1 MVEKQGNI
9 MKSLSVSTLM
19 LCFLLFSELIA
30 AYFFRLKGVFI
41 VPAIF
46 FVIVYLIV
54 IVNKPAVALVT
65 LFVTNYFIM
74 GFTRYIPDAPLGLVM
89 DFLIL
94 LTFVAIFLHMSGGK
108 IPWKN
113 AANVLTLCSGIW
125 MFYSFLQLFNP
136 LSPSREAWFYAVR
149 GISFHFFTVSVLTA
163 ILLDKYKY
171 LKLLINLWAVFTWIA
186 VAKVLMQI
194 YWGFDYAEQRWLD
207 TGGASTHLIITGT
220 RYFSFFTDAG
230 EFGATMGQAFV
241 AFVVLAL
248 GKGSARMKVFYLLTG
263 LVGAYGM
270 MASGTRGAIAV
281 PAIGFLLYLIL
292 SKKTK
297 IFFAGVVCMIG
308 AYILLNHT
316 YIGHQ
321 YNMVRRMRTAFDRN
335 DKSYQVRVA
344 NQEKLKYYL
353 ADKPFGGGIGS
364 AGDWGLRFSPNTFL
378 AQTPTDSWYV
388 AIWAEQGIIG
398 LILYIA
404 LMTIIFFKACQI
416 VLFKIKSQLLQN
428 RLSALIASSAGIM
441 AAAYGNSIVGQFP
454 VGIIMYMG
462 FAFVFVG
469 QIIDRQMEDH
479 G

>member
-1 MVEKQGNI
+1 MVERRGNA
-9 MKSLSVSTLM
+9 MKGLSVSALV
-19 LCFLLFSELIA
+19 LGFLLFSELIA
-30 AYFFRLKGVFI
+30 AYLFRLKGVFI

-46 FVIVYLIV
+46 FVIVYLIA
-54 IVNKPAVALVT
+54 IINKPSIALVT

-74 GFTRYIPDAPLGLVM
+74 GLTRYMPDVPLGLVM

-94 LTFVAIFLHMSGGK
+94 LTFVAVFLHMSGEK
-108 IPWKN
+108 IPWRNSLN
-113 AANVLTLCSGIW
+113 ALTLCSGIW
-125 MFYSFLQLFNP
+125 LFYSLLQLFNP

-149 GISFHFFTVSVLTA
+149 GISFHFFTVSILTA

-171 LKLLINLWAVFTWIA
+171 LRLLINLWAVFTWIA

-194 YWGFDYAEQRWLD
+194 YLGFDYAEQRWLD
-207 TGGASTHLIITGT
+207 AGGATTHLIITGT

-230 EFGATMGQAFV
+230 EFGAAMGQAFV
-241 AFVVLAL
+241 AFIVLAL
-248 GKGSARMKVFYLLTG
+248 GTKKAGLRIFYILTG

-281 PAIGFLLYLIL
+281 PAVGFLLYLIL

-297 IFFAGVVCMIG
+297 IFFAGIVCVVG
-308 AYILLNHT
+308 VYILLNHT

-335 DKSYQVRVA
+335 DKSYQVRIA

-388 AIWAEQGIIG
+388 AIWAEQGIVG

-404 LMTIIFFKACQI
+404 LMTIVFFKACQI
-416 VLFKIKSQLLQN
+416 VLFKIKNQLLQN
-428 RLSALIASSAGIM
+428 RLSAFVASSAGVM
-441 AAAYGNSIVGQFP
+441 AAAYGNSVVGQFP

-462 FAFVFVG
+462 LAFVFVG
-469 QIIDRQMEDH
+469 QIIDRQMENH
-479 G
+479 E